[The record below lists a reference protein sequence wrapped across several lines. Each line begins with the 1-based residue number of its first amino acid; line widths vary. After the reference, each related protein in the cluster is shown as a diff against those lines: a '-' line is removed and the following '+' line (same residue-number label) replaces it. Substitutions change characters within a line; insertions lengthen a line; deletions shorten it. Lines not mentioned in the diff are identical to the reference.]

1 MEKQR
6 SEEGVDQAEGTT
18 EEVDNAGHPALT
30 RKPTDI
36 SIQLDQQERDLTVL
50 RQELDID
57 AMKDAEKEFHRG
69 MPRLLQLFLA
79 FTEVLLSRSDLLC
92 YFAMILNVLVN
103 ASLLALPYP
112 ICVFLWALLSVP
124 RPTKTYWVT
133 VITYTEVSLSSPL
146 TCPSA
151 W

>member
-1 MEKQR
+1 ML
-6 SEEGVDQAEGTT
+6 
-18 EEVDNAGHPALT
+18 LT
-30 RKPTDI
+30 F
-36 SIQLDQQERDLTVL
+36 DLMFDPDVCC
-50 RQELDID
+50 RQEQDID

-69 MPRLLQLFLA
+69 MPRIFQVLLA
-79 FTEVLLSRSDLLC
+79 AIEVLLSRSDILC

-133 VITYTEVSLSSPL
+133 IITYTEASNRHTYTQSLPPLSSVHQ
-146 TCPSA
+146 
-151 W
+151 